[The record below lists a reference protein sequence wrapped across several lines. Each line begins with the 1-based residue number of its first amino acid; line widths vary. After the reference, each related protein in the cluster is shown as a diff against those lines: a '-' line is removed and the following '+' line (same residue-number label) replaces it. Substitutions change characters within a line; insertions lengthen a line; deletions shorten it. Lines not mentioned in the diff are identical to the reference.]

1 MDKYADLSRRQQQV
15 LSALE
20 GRDDGVPSSEIA
32 RSLGLTTGYVSE
44 VLRSLRDRGLAS
56 CSSIGRFARWG
67 RPAAIVA
74 LRETN
79 ASAAAQAA
87 QARAAARKAREEDEA
102 EAFSAGKF
110 AHHRINAAD
119 APPIKCLG
127 PASVFNVAAMHQ
139 PTNPPTCRRA
149 ESQ

>member
-44 VLRSLRDRGLAS
+44 VLRSLRDLGLAS
-56 CSSIGRFARWG
+56 CSSSGRFARWG
-67 RPAAIVA
+67 LPAAIVA
-74 LRETN
+74 LRATN
-79 ASAAAQAA
+79 AAAAAQAA
-87 QARAAARKAREEDEA
+87 QARATARRAREEDEA
-102 EAFSAGKF
+102 EAFSTSQF

-119 APPIKCLG
+119 ASPIKPLG
-127 PASVFNVAAMHQ
+127 PASIFTLPQ
-139 PTNPPTCRRA
+139 SISPLRG
-149 ESQ
+149 